1 MNLKKINKKI
11 IEIKLIKINL
21 TLNFIFN
28 KNKQIK
34 NIIIK
39 NDEVLSPESKIIT
52 EQSKVKMINK
62 YLKYWIYFFNYM

>member
-1 MNLKKINKKI
+1 M
-11 IEIKLIKINL
+11 KINL

-34 NIIIK
+34 KTLSIK

-52 EQSKVKMINK
+52 EQSKVKIINK
-62 YLKYWIYFFNYM
+62 IFKILDLFF